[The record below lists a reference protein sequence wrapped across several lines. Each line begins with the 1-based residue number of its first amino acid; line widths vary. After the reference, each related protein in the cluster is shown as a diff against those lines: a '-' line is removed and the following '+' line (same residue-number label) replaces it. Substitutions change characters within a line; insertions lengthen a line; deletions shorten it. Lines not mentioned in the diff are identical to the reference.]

1 MSTHAMV
8 AGVTWPKLGS
18 NEQERTELVEI
29 LVFSLCFDYGPAV
42 ESHSLDCVADRP
54 SCKTCSFQH
63 SVLSHVSAS
72 QDPQQ
77 GPPARQWRLA
87 SHAKRETSYPVE
99 VLHLRVVNRLINPS
113 REFRAGLRRS
123 GGEAVHRGPCTW
135 SAWFQSNGRP
145 FPGDRSVYPHHRVLH
160 EAGFANQPGSQ
171 HRNDGLCLKDA
182 WIPAAVGCV
191 RSAKEP
197 TTKRIESGCSFL
209 EHELTLLPRTGA
221 FVVRGKIALDNWL
234 TIPCPRGPVA
244 LRAAIT

>member
-87 SHAKRETSYPVE
+87 SHASSTRAESFAPGFGDPGAKLFIVGLVPGAHGSNRMGAHS
-99 VLHLRVVNRLINPS
+99 RV
-113 REFRAGLRRS
+113 
-123 GGEAVHRGPCTW
+123 T
-135 SAWFQSNGRP
+135 
-145 FPGDRSVYPHHRVLH
+145 DRSIRTIACCTKQVSPTNP
-160 EAGFANQPGSQ
+160 GANTATTAYASRTHGSPPQ
-171 HRNDGLCLKDA
+171 WAACGLPKSRRLNGSK
-182 WIPAAVGCV
+182 AVAH
-191 RSAKEP
+191 SSN
-197 TTKRIESGCSFL
+197 T
-209 EHELTLLPRTGA
+209 
-221 FVVRGKIALDNWL
+221 N
-234 TIPCPRGPVA
+234 
-244 LRAAIT
+244 